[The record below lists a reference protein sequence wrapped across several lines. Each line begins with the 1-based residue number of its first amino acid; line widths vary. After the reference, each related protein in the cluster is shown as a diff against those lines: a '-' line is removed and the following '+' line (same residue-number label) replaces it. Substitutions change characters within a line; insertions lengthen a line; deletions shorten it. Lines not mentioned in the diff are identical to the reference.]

1 MSGEKSPVK
10 SFAFVCD
17 RSDRSS
23 SLKIRSCRDAF
34 FLPQQSSMDG
44 WMDGSGRLT
53 SRENLS
59 KPTRHSIKQL
69 KISQLTVISWR
80 WCPIR
85 MLVSIFCFV
94 SLTKRF
100 GKSECWAKLSLI
112 LLASCRCASVTSHL
126 FFSSPSSKIFISQYF
141 PYHFAPLGKQPRRIR
156 SDGEKKKRLLT
167 SQNSIFY
174 ASSSIISLFVCLKK
188 HRSQKKAK
196 HSTITLLAFLFAD
209 FNLDA
214 RSTTESRTNF
224 IDARRINKTKNFA
237 ASK

>member
-10 SFAFVCD
+10 SFALVCD

-156 SDGEKKKRLLT
+156 SDGEKKK
-167 SQNSIFY
+167 
-174 ASSSIISLFVCLKK
+174 
-188 HRSQKKAK
+188 
-196 HSTITLLAFLFAD
+196 D
-209 FNLDA
+209 F
-214 RSTTESRTNF
+214 
-224 IDARRINKTKNFA
+224 
-237 ASK
+237 